1 MKKSLLFLSS
11 LLLFFCLL
19 IFPARTFFYACEG
32 VNLWFHTIL
41 PSLLPF
47 LILTSLLLETGAARR
62 ISARAEVF
70 FQTVFGLSPA
80 GFYALFL
87 GLFCGFPMGAR
98 ITAQL
103 YEAEEIDRNEACYLL
118 TFCSSP
124 SPAFLSSYVIL
135 TAFSGQ
141 IHPGFVFGVLYGSN
155 FLTGFLFRL
164 VFRRFRLHRHTAHRT
179 HSVEKKE
186 MSKQT
191 SKGILLDTS
200 IMNGFEIITQ
210 LGGYIILFSILSGLL
225 MDLHPFGSASPL
237 LCGVLEITTGIAQL
251 AASSLPYAGK
261 VSAVLTCA
269 AFGGLSV
276 AAQTNCMIHNSGLPL
291 WPYLAGK
298 LCCAAFAGTLGL
310 FLFAFLF

>member
-1 MKKSLLFLSS
+1 
-11 LLLFFCLL
+11 
-19 IFPARTFFYACEG
+19 
-32 VNLWFHTIL
+32 
-41 PSLLPF
+41 
-47 LILTSLLLETGAARR
+47 
-62 ISARAEVF
+62 
-70 FQTVFGLSPA
+70 
-80 GFYALFL
+80 
-87 GLFCGFPMGAR
+87 
-98 ITAQL
+98 
-103 YEAEEIDRNEACYLL
+103 
-118 TFCSSP
+118 
-124 SPAFLSSYVIL
+124 
-135 TAFSGQ
+135 
-141 IHPGFVFGVLYGSN
+141 
-155 FLTGFLFRL
+155 
-164 VFRRFRLHRHTAHRT
+164 
-179 HSVEKKE
+179 

-191 SKGILLDTS
+191 SKGNLLDTS

-225 MDLHPFGSASPL
+225 MDLHPFGS
-237 LCGVLEITTGIAQL
+237 EITTGIAQL

>member
-62 ISARAEVF
+62 ISAPCRSF

-164 VFRRFRLHRHTAHRT
+164 VFRRFRLHRAHRPSDT
-179 HSVEKKE
+179 FRGKKRDVKTDFQRKPAGHLYHE
-186 MSKQT
+186 R
-191 SKGILLDTS
+191 
-200 IMNGFEIITQ
+200 FEIITQ
-210 LGGYIILFSILSGLL
+210 LAGYI
-225 MDLHPFGSASPL
+225 HPVF
-237 LCGVLEITTGIAQL
+237 LC
-251 AASSLPYAGK
+251 PD
-261 VSAVLTCA
+261 
-269 AFGGLSV
+269 F
-276 AAQTNCMIHNSGLPL
+276 
-291 WPYLAGK
+291 
-298 LCCAAFAGTLGL
+298 
-310 FLFAFLF
+310 

>member
-155 FLTGFLFRL
+155 FLTGFC
-164 VFRRFRLHRHTAHRT
+164 
-179 HSVEKKE
+179 S
-186 MSKQT
+186 
-191 SKGILLDTS
+191 G
-200 IMNGFEIITQ
+200 
-210 LGGYIILFSILSGLL
+210 LFS
-225 MDLHPFGSASPL
+225 
-237 LCGVLEITTGIAQL
+237 
-251 AASSLPYAGK
+251 AASACTGTPPIGHIPWKKKRCQNRLPK
-261 VSAVLTCA
+261 ETCWTP
-269 AFGGLSV
+269 LS
-276 AAQTNCMIHNSGLPL
+276 
-291 WPYLAGK
+291 
-298 LCCAAFAGTLGL
+298 
-310 FLFAFLF
+310 

>member
-124 SPAFLSSYVIL
+124 SPCFSVFLCYL
-135 TAFSGQ
+135 
-141 IHPGFVFGVLYGSN
+141 N
-155 FLTGFLFRL
+155 C
-164 VFRRFRLHRHTAHRT
+164 VFRTDPSRVRLRRALRFQFSNWFSVPACFPPLPPAPAHRPSDT
-179 HSVEKKE
+179 FRGKKRDV
-186 MSKQT
+186 KTDFQR
-191 SKGILLDTS
+191 K
-200 IMNGFEIITQ
+200 
-210 LGGYIILFSILSGLL
+210 
-225 MDLHPFGSASPL
+225 P
-237 LCGVLEITTGIAQL
+237 
-251 AASSLPYAGK
+251 AGH
-261 VSAVLTCA
+261 LYHER
-269 AFGGLSV
+269 
-276 AAQTNCMIHNSGLPL
+276 I
-291 WPYLAGK
+291 
-298 LCCAAFAGTLGL
+298 
-310 FLFAFLF
+310 

>member
-191 SKGILLDTS
+191 SKGNLLDTS

-225 MDLHPFGSASPL
+225 MDL
-237 LCGVLEITTGIAQL
+237 Q
-251 AASSLPYAGK
+251 
-261 VSAVLTCA
+261 
-269 AFGGLSV
+269 
-276 AAQTNCMIHNSGLPL
+276 
-291 WPYLAGK
+291 
-298 LCCAAFAGTLGL
+298 
-310 FLFAFLF
+310 

>member
-1 MKKSLLFLSS
+1 
-11 LLLFFCLL
+11 
-19 IFPARTFFYACEG
+19 
-32 VNLWFHTIL
+32 
-41 PSLLPF
+41 
-47 LILTSLLLETGAARR
+47 
-62 ISARAEVF
+62 
-70 FQTVFGLSPA
+70 
-80 GFYALFL
+80 
-87 GLFCGFPMGAR
+87 MGAR

-191 SKGILLDTS
+191 PKETCW
-200 IMNGFEIITQ
+200 TP
-210 LGGYIILFSILSGLL
+210 LS
-225 MDLHPFGSASPL
+225 
-237 LCGVLEITTGIAQL
+237 
-251 AASSLPYAGK
+251 
-261 VSAVLTCA
+261 
-269 AFGGLSV
+269 
-276 AAQTNCMIHNSGLPL
+276 
-291 WPYLAGK
+291 
-298 LCCAAFAGTLGL
+298 
-310 FLFAFLF
+310 

>member
-155 FLTGFLFRL
+155 FLTVPACFPPLPPAP
-164 VFRRFRLHRHTAHRT
+164 AHRPSDT
-179 HSVEKKE
+179 FRGKKRDV
-186 MSKQT
+186 KTDFQR
-191 SKGILLDTS
+191 K
-200 IMNGFEIITQ
+200 
-210 LGGYIILFSILSGLL
+210 
-225 MDLHPFGSASPL
+225 P
-237 LCGVLEITTGIAQL
+237 
-251 AASSLPYAGK
+251 AGH
-261 VSAVLTCA
+261 LYHER
-269 AFGGLSV
+269 
-276 AAQTNCMIHNSGLPL
+276 I
-291 WPYLAGK
+291 
-298 LCCAAFAGTLGL
+298 
-310 FLFAFLF
+310 

>member
-1 MKKSLLFLSS
+1 MKKSFLFFSS

-32 VNLWFHTIL
+32 VNLWFHTVL

-62 ISARAEVF
+62 IPARAERF
-70 FQTVFGLSPA
+70 FQMIFGLSSS

-87 GLFCGFPMGAR
+87 GLLCGFPMGAR

-103 YEAEEIDRNEACYLL
+103 YETGTIDRNEACYLL
-118 TFCSSP
+118 TFSSSP

-135 TAFSGQ
+135 NALSGQ
-141 IHPGFVFGVLYGSN
+141 VSPVFVFGVLYGSN
-155 FLTGFLFRL
+155 FFTGLLFRF
-164 VFRRFRLHRHTAHRT
+164 VFHRFPSGKPAG
-179 HSVEKKE
+179 SKADVSEKKE

-191 SKGILLDTS
+191 SKGNLLDTS

-225 MDLHPFGSASPL
+225 MDLHPFGSATPL
-237 LCGVLEITTGIAQL
+237 FCGVLEITTGISQL
-251 AASSLPYAGK
+251 AASSLSSVGK
-261 VSAVLTCA
+261 VSAVLACS

-291 WPYLAGK
+291 TPYLAGK
-298 LCCAAFAGTLGL
+298 LCCAVFAGTLGL

>member
-1 MKKSLLFLSS
+1 
-11 LLLFFCLL
+11 
-19 IFPARTFFYACEG
+19 
-32 VNLWFHTIL
+32 
-41 PSLLPF
+41 
-47 LILTSLLLETGAARR
+47 
-62 ISARAEVF
+62 
-70 FQTVFGLSPA
+70 
-80 GFYALFL
+80 
-87 GLFCGFPMGAR
+87 MGAR

-191 SKGILLDTS
+191 SKGNLLDTS

-237 LCGVLEITTGIAQL
+237 ALSCREALLCCFRRNAWFIPLRFPLLMPDHIPVRQLLPL
-251 AASSLPYAGK
+251 AALLPEHPAGRAHFCSEQRYCSSL
-261 VSAVLTCA
+261 
-269 AFGGLSV
+269 
-276 AAQTNCMIHNSGLPL
+276 SGILQS
-291 WPYLAGK
+291 
-298 LCCAAFAGTLGL
+298 CCISLL
-310 FLFAFLF
+310 HRLMQSS

>member
-1 MKKSLLFLSS
+1 MLSFNLLQQSESCLSVFL
-11 LLLFFCLL
+11 
-19 IFPARTFFYACEG
+19 
-32 VNLWFHTIL
+32 
-41 PSLLPF
+41 
-47 LILTSLLLETGAARR
+47 
-62 ISARAEVF
+62 
-70 FQTVFGLSPA
+70 
-80 GFYALFL
+80 
-87 GLFCGFPMGAR
+87 
-98 ITAQL
+98 
-103 YEAEEIDRNEACYLL
+103 CYLN
-118 TFCSSP
+118 C
-124 SPAFLSSYVIL
+124 
-135 TAFSGQ
+135 
-141 IHPGFVFGVLYGSN
+141 
-155 FLTGFLFRL
+155 
-164 VFRRFRLHRHTAHRT
+164 VFRTAPSRLRLRRALRFQFSNWFSVPACFPPLPPAPAHRPSDT
-179 HSVEKKE
+179 FHGKKE

-191 SKGILLDTS
+191 SKGNLLDTS

-237 LCGVLEITTGIAQL
+237 LCGVLEIDDGIAQL

>member
-1 MKKSLLFLSS
+1 MQKF
-11 LLLFFCLL
+11 
-19 IFPARTFFYACEG
+19 
-32 VNLWFHTIL
+32 
-41 PSLLPF
+41 
-47 LILTSLLLETGAARR
+47 
-62 ISARAEVF
+62 F

-191 SKGILLDTS
+191 SKGNLLDTS

-237 LCGVLEITTGIAQL
+237 LCGALEITTGIAQL

-276 AAQTNCMIHNSGLPL
+276 AVQTNCMIHNSGLPL

>member
-191 SKGILLDTS
+191 SKGNLLDTS
-200 IMNGFEIITQ
+200 IMNGFEI
-210 LGGYIILFSILSGLL
+210 
-225 MDLHPFGSASPL
+225 L

-261 VSAVLTCA
+261 VSAILTCA

>member
-47 LILTSLLLETGAARR
+47 LTSLLLETGAARR
-62 ISARAEVF
+62 ISARAEIF

-186 MSKQT
+186 MS
-191 SKGILLDTS
+191 
-200 IMNGFEIITQ
+200 N
-210 LGGYIILFSILSGLL
+210 IILFSILSGLL

-237 LCGVLEITTGIAQL
+237 LCGALEITTGIAQL

>member
-1 MKKSLLFLSS
+1 MNKSLLFASS

-19 IFPARTFFYACEG
+19 IFPARIFSYACEG

-47 LILTSLLLETGAARR
+47 LILTSLLLASDA
-62 ISARAEVF
+62 SQLLPDCAESF
-70 FQTVFGLSPA
+70 LMAVFGLSPG

-98 ITAQL
+98 IIAQL
-103 YEAEEIDRNEACYLL
+103 YDSHEIDRNEACYLL
-118 TFCSSP
+118 TFSSSP
-124 SPAFLSSYVIL
+124 SPAFLSSYVVL
-135 TAFSGQ
+135 TAFSGH
-141 IHPGFVFGVLYGSN
+141 ISPVFVFGVLYASD
-155 FLTGFLFRL
+155 FLTGLLFRF
-164 VFRRFRLHRHTAHRT
+164 VFHRFR
-179 HSVEKKE
+179 SVSSSSCGTYSMEKKE
-186 MSKQT
+186 MPKQT
-191 SKGILLDTS
+191 SKGNLLDTS

-225 MDLHPFGSASPL
+225 MDLHPFGSATPL
-237 LCGVLEITTGIAQL
+237 FCGILELTTGISQL
-251 AASSLPYAGK
+251 AASSLPFSGK
-261 VSAVLTCA
+261 VSVILACA

-276 AAQTNCMIHNSGLPL
+276 TAQTNCMIHTSGLPL

-298 LCCAAFAGTLGL
+298 LCCAVFAGILSL

>member
-186 MSKQT
+186 MS
-191 SKGILLDTS
+191 
-200 IMNGFEIITQ
+200 
-210 LGGYIILFSILSGLL
+210 GLL

-261 VSAVLTCA
+261 VSAILTCA

>member
-179 HSVEKKE
+179 HSMEKKE

-191 SKGILLDTS
+191 SKGNLLDTS

-210 LGGYIILFSILSGLL
+210 LGGH
-225 MDLHPFGSASPL
+225 HPVFHSVRTSDGSASVWFRLAPAL
-237 LCGVLEITTGIAQL
+237 RRAGNHDGNRTACRVL
-251 AASSLPYAGK
+251 SSLRRK
-261 VSAVLTCA
+261 SLC
-269 AFGGLSV
+269 
-276 AAQTNCMIHNSGLPL
+276 C
-291 WPYLAGK
+291 PYLRRLRRSLCRCPDK
-298 LCCAAFAGTLGL
+298 LYDP
-310 FLFAFLF
+310 

>member
-141 IHPGFVFGVLYGSN
+141 IHPGFVFGVLYG
-155 FLTGFLFRL
+155 
-164 VFRRFRLHRHTAHRT
+164 
-179 HSVEKKE
+179 
-186 MSKQT
+186 
-191 SKGILLDTS
+191 
-200 IMNGFEIITQ
+200 
-210 LGGYIILFSILSGLL
+210 
-225 MDLHPFGSASPL
+225 
-237 LCGVLEITTGIAQL
+237 IAQL

>member
-141 IHPGFVFGVLYGSN
+141 IHPGFVFGVLYRYK
-155 FLTGFLFRL
+155 FLTGFLYRIVL
-164 VFRRFRLHRHTAHRT
+164 IRNSLNSQTAHR
-179 HSVEKKE
+179 K
-186 MSKQT
+186 
-191 SKGILLDTS
+191 
-200 IMNGFEIITQ
+200 N
-210 LGGYIILFSILSGLL
+210 
-225 MDLHPFGSASPL
+225 
-237 LCGVLEITTGIAQL
+237 
-251 AASSLPYAGK
+251 
-261 VSAVLTCA
+261 
-269 AFGGLSV
+269 
-276 AAQTNCMIHNSGLPL
+276 
-291 WPYLAGK
+291 
-298 LCCAAFAGTLGL
+298 
-310 FLFAFLF
+310 

>member
-62 ISARAEVF
+62 ISARA
-70 FQTVFGLSPA
+70 
-80 GFYALFL
+80 ALFL

-191 SKGILLDTS
+191 SKGNLLDTS

>member
-1 MKKSLLFLSS
+1 M
-11 LLLFFCLL
+11 
-19 IFPARTFFYACEG
+19 PPR
-32 VNLWFHTIL
+32 
-41 PSLLPF
+41 
-47 LILTSLLLETGAARR
+47 
-62 ISARAEVF
+62 
-70 FQTVFGLSPA
+70 
-80 GFYALFL
+80 
-87 GLFCGFPMGAR
+87 
-98 ITAQL
+98 
-103 YEAEEIDRNEACYLL
+103 
-118 TFCSSP
+118 
-124 SPAFLSSYVIL
+124 
-135 TAFSGQ
+135 
-141 IHPGFVFGVLYGSN
+141 VLYGSN

-191 SKGILLDTS
+191 SKGNLLDTS

>member
-1 MKKSLLFLSS
+1 
-11 LLLFFCLL
+11 
-19 IFPARTFFYACEG
+19 
-32 VNLWFHTIL
+32 
-41 PSLLPF
+41 
-47 LILTSLLLETGAARR
+47 
-62 ISARAEVF
+62 
-70 FQTVFGLSPA
+70 
-80 GFYALFL
+80 
-87 GLFCGFPMGAR
+87 
-98 ITAQL
+98 
-103 YEAEEIDRNEACYLL
+103 
-118 TFCSSP
+118 
-124 SPAFLSSYVIL
+124 
-135 TAFSGQ
+135 
-141 IHPGFVFGVLYGSN
+141 
-155 FLTGFLFRL
+155 
-164 VFRRFRLHRHTAHRT
+164 
-179 HSVEKKE
+179 

-191 SKGILLDTS
+191 SKGNLLDTS
-200 IMNGFEIITQ
+200 IMNGFEIIAQ

>member
-103 YEAEEIDRNEACYLL
+103 YEAEEIDRTAACYLL

-124 SPAFLSSYVIL
+124 SPAFLSS
-135 TAFSGQ
+135 
-141 IHPGFVFGVLYGSN
+141 
-155 FLTGFLFRL
+155 
-164 VFRRFRLHRHTAHRT
+164 
-179 HSVEKKE
+179 
-186 MSKQT
+186 
-191 SKGILLDTS
+191 
-200 IMNGFEIITQ
+200 
-210 LGGYIILFSILSGLL
+210 
-225 MDLHPFGSASPL
+225 
-237 LCGVLEITTGIAQL
+237 
-251 AASSLPYAGK
+251 
-261 VSAVLTCA
+261 
-269 AFGGLSV
+269 
-276 AAQTNCMIHNSGLPL
+276 
-291 WPYLAGK
+291 
-298 LCCAAFAGTLGL
+298 
-310 FLFAFLF
+310 

>member
-1 MKKSLLFLSS
+1 
-11 LLLFFCLL
+11 
-19 IFPARTFFYACEG
+19 
-32 VNLWFHTIL
+32 
-41 PSLLPF
+41 
-47 LILTSLLLETGAARR
+47 
-62 ISARAEVF
+62 
-70 FQTVFGLSPA
+70 
-80 GFYALFL
+80 
-87 GLFCGFPMGAR
+87 MGAR

-191 SKGILLDTS
+191 SKGNLLDTS

-276 AAQTNCMIHNSGLPL
+276 AAQTNCR
-291 WPYLAGK
+291 K
-298 LCCAAFAGTLGL
+298 
-310 FLFAFLF
+310 

>member
-135 TAFSGQ
+135 TAFFRTDPSRVRLRRALRFQ
-141 IHPGFVFGVLYGSN
+141 FSN
-155 FLTGFLFRL
+155 WFSVPACFPPLPPAP
-164 VFRRFRLHRHTAHRT
+164 AHRPSDT
-179 HSVEKKE
+179 FRGKKRDV
-186 MSKQT
+186 KTDFQR
-191 SKGILLDTS
+191 K
-200 IMNGFEIITQ
+200 
-210 LGGYIILFSILSGLL
+210 
-225 MDLHPFGSASPL
+225 P
-237 LCGVLEITTGIAQL
+237 
-251 AASSLPYAGK
+251 AGH
-261 VSAVLTCA
+261 LYHER
-269 AFGGLSV
+269 
-276 AAQTNCMIHNSGLPL
+276 I
-291 WPYLAGK
+291 
-298 LCCAAFAGTLGL
+298 
-310 FLFAFLF
+310 

>member
-103 YEAEEIDRNEACYLL
+103 YEAEEIDRNEACY
-118 TFCSSP
+118 
-124 SPAFLSSYVIL
+124 
-135 TAFSGQ
+135 
-141 IHPGFVFGVLYGSN
+141 
-155 FLTGFLFRL
+155 
-164 VFRRFRLHRHTAHRT
+164 VFRTDPSRVRLRRALRFQFSNWFSVPACFPPLPPAPAHRPSDT
-179 HSVEKKE
+179 FRGKKRDV
-186 MSKQT
+186 KTDFQR
-191 SKGILLDTS
+191 K
-200 IMNGFEIITQ
+200 
-210 LGGYIILFSILSGLL
+210 
-225 MDLHPFGSASPL
+225 P
-237 LCGVLEITTGIAQL
+237 
-251 AASSLPYAGK
+251 AGH
-261 VSAVLTCA
+261 LYHER
-269 AFGGLSV
+269 
-276 AAQTNCMIHNSGLPL
+276 I
-291 WPYLAGK
+291 
-298 LCCAAFAGTLGL
+298 
-310 FLFAFLF
+310 

>member
-19 IFPARTFFYACEG
+19 I
-32 VNLWFHTIL
+32 WFHTIL

-191 SKGILLDTS
+191 SKGNLLDTS

-237 LCGVLEITTGIAQL
+237 LCGALEITTGIAQL

>member
-1 MKKSLLFLSS
+1 M
-11 LLLFFCLL
+11 
-19 IFPARTFFYACEG
+19 
-32 VNLWFHTIL
+32 
-41 PSLLPF
+41 
-47 LILTSLLLETGAARR
+47 
-62 ISARAEVF
+62 
-70 FQTVFGLSPA
+70 
-80 GFYALFL
+80 
-87 GLFCGFPMGAR
+87 
-98 ITAQL
+98 
-103 YEAEEIDRNEACYLL
+103 
-118 TFCSSP
+118 
-124 SPAFLSSYVIL
+124 
-135 TAFSGQ
+135 
-141 IHPGFVFGVLYGSN
+141 
-155 FLTGFLFRL
+155 
-164 VFRRFRLHRHTAHRT
+164 
-179 HSVEKKE
+179 EKKE

-191 SKGILLDTS
+191 SKGNLLDTS

-237 LCGVLEITTGIAQL
+237 LCGALEITTGIAQL